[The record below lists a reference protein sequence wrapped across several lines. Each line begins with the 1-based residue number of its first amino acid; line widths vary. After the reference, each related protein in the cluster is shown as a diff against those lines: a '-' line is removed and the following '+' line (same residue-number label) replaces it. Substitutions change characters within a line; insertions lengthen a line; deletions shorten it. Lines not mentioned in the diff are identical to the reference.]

1 LSQKPFVLVVEDD
14 AQLRKVIAANLVEHG
29 YLVLQAESFRQAID
43 RLAIKPQLMILDIR
57 LPDAT
62 GWDVAQ
68 WAESISASAP
78 TIIISGSKPEQG
90 EMKRFGTTSYLPKPF
105 AIRQLMELVEL
116 YTPAA

>member
-1 LSQKPFVLVVEDD
+1 MATWYCRQRASE
-14 AQLRKVIAANLVEHG
+14 
-29 YLVLQAESFRQAID
+29 QAID
-43 RLAIKPQLMILDIR
+43 QLAIKPQLMILDIR

-68 WAESISASAP
+68 WAGSISASAP

-90 EMKRFGTTSYLPKPF
+90 EMERFGATSFLPKPF
-105 AIRQLMELVEL
+105 AIRQLMDLVEL